1 MREALQSGWRALEH
15 GFDAAFGAAL
25 NPLRHLGALGFLMFW
40 LLAASGIYLYAVLD
54 TSAETENGNV
64 RGLPSP
70 TNDTSWSSRN
80 PGSPIASPGG

>member
-54 TSAETENGNV
+54 TSAEGAWHSIDA
-64 RGLPSP
+64 L
-70 TNDTSWSSRN
+70 SRQQWYL
-80 PGSPIASPGG
+80 GEIGRAHV